1 MNTRAEQRLT
11 TFQRILAVAT
21 RMFAQQGFEETS
33 IEKLLE
39 ELQIS
44 RGALYH
50 HFDSKEKIF
59 RAVFE
64 AVESDIEAAIVNA
77 TRGIVGPMEAL
88 RTGCDTF
95 LKMVRDEPVRRIVL
109 IDAPTVLG
117 WQQWREIDARHG
129 FGLLRKSL
137 QVAAAEGRIRPELI
151 DIYAHMLLASLMET
165 ALVIAR
171 ANNSAAT
178 TRNGRAAIT
187 ELIGKLLG
195 EPKRRKA
202 TGDDE

>member
-1 MNTRAEQRLT
+1 MNTRAEQKLT
-11 TFQRILAVAT
+11 TFQRILSVAT
-21 RMFAQQGFEETS
+21 RTFAQQGFEGTS

-64 AVESDIEAAIVNA
+64 AVESDIETAIVNA
-77 TRGIVGPMEAL
+77 TRGITDPVEAL

-117 WQQWREIDARHG
+117 WQQWREIDAQHG
-129 FGLLRKSL
+129 FGLLKRSL
-137 QVAAAEGRIRPELI
+137 QAAAAEGRIRPELI
-151 DIYAHMLLASLMET
+151 DIYGHILLASVMET

-171 ANNSAAT
+171 VNNSAAAI
-178 TRNGRAAIT
+178 RNGRAAIT

-195 EPKRRKA
+195 QSKRR
-202 TGDDE
+202 

>member
-1 MNTRAEQRLT
+1 MNTRAEQKLT
-11 TFQRILAVAT
+11 TFQRILSVAT
-21 RMFAQQGFEETS
+21 RAFAQQGFEATS

-64 AVESDIEAAIVNA
+64 AVEGDIEAAIINA
-77 TRGIVGPMEAL
+77 TRGITDPVEAL

-95 LKMVRDEPVRRIVL
+95 LKMIRDEPVRRIAL
-109 IDAPTVLG
+109 IDAPAVLG
-117 WQQWREIDARHG
+117 WQQWREIDAQHG
-129 FGLLRKSL
+129 FGLLKRSL
-137 QVAAAEGRIRPELI
+137 QAAAAEGRIRPELI
-151 DIYAHMLLASLMET
+151 DIYGHILLASVMET

-171 ANNSAAT
+171 VNNSAAAI
-178 TRNGRAAIT
+178 RNGRAAIT

-195 EPKRRKA
+195 ESKRR
-202 TGDDE
+202 

>member
-1 MNTRAEQRLT
+1 MNKRAEQKLT
-11 TFQRILAVAT
+11 TSQRILSAAT

-33 IEKLLE
+33 IESLLE

-59 RAVFE
+59 RAAFE

-77 TRGIVGPMEAL
+77 TRGITDPVEAL
-88 RTGCDTF
+88 QTGCDTF

-117 WQQWREIDARHG
+117 WQQWREIDAQHG
-129 FGLLRKSL
+129 FGLLKRSL
-137 QVAAAEGRIRPELI
+137 QAAAAEGRIRPELI
-151 DIYAHMLLASLMET
+151 DIYGHILLASVMET

-171 ANNSAAT
+171 VNNSAAAI
-178 TRNGRAAIT
+178 RNGRAAIT

-195 EPKRRKA
+195 ESKRR
-202 TGDDE
+202 